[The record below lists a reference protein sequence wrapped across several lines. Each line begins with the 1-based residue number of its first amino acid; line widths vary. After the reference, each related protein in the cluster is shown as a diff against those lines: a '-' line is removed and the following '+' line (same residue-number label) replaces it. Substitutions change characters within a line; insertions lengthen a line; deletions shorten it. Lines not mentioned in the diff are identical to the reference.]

1 MAKKSEKPVVREL
14 LGEHYSVVEQFLS
27 AREREDALKARSK
40 NFQLLI
46 KSEQERVAQVK
57 TRLAEQLYKTVAQF
71 GNPTDTGV
79 SIVGSDI
86 QISVVV
92 KYQEQFS
99 ADHSQ
104 YGTGII
110 TARIAELQ
118 KQQQELVQ
126 SACAEHNAAL
136 DSLDAQI
143 AELQQARREV
153 ADELQEVAVEAL
165 ANSDVSVKLAEAQ
178 RELDALH
185 GMQRKL
191 GIVQLTNPTYTP
203 TIKIK

>member
-14 LGEHYSVVEQFLS
+14 LGEHYSVVEHFLS
-27 AREREDALKARSK
+27 VRERKDALKERAK
-40 NFQLLI
+40 NFALII
-46 KSEQERVAQVK
+46 KSEQQRVAQLE
-57 TRLAEQLYKTVAQF
+57 TQLSEQLYKTVEQF
-71 GNPTDTGV
+71 GKPTDTGV

-99 ADHSQ
+99 ADHAQ

-118 KQQQELVQ
+118 KQEQELVQ
-126 SACAEHNAAL
+126 AACAEHNAAL
-136 DSLDAQI
+136 NSLDAQI

-153 ADELQEVAVEAL
+153 VDELQEVAVEAL